1 MSYEK
6 NKIDCPV
13 TLIVFNRYENTKKV
27 FEQVKKVQPPKLYV
41 IADGPR
47 VNKDDEGELCI
58 KTRSIINEVDWECE
72 VITNFATSNMGCQQ
86 RIVTGLSWLFEKE
99 EYSIILEDDCVPST
113 SFFYYC
119 EEMLLKYKNDER
131 VMIVTGYK
139 ILFNTTK
146 VQDSYYFTRHVTI
159 WG

>member
-1 MSYEK
+1 MSYET

-58 KTRSIINEVDWECE
+58 KTRSLINEVAWECE

-86 RIVTGLSWLFEKE
+86 RIVTGLSWLLEKE
-99 EYSIILEDDCVPST
+99 EYSIILEDDLVP
-113 SFFYYC
+113 
-119 EEMLLKYKNDER
+119 
-131 VMIVTGYK
+131 
-139 ILFNTTK
+139 
-146 VQDSYYFTRHVTI
+146 
-159 WG
+159 